1 MSSLLASWN
10 FLLRQRI
17 NECDVTE
24 NMHYFVAE
32 IRQQEIGS
40 VNVFSTQAEA
50 VYEENLNAYVKM
62 VLRRP
67 FAKIIVSHCVS
78 SRRRVVSVFSLSLGL
93 L

>member
-1 MSSLLASWN
+1 
-10 FLLRQRI
+10 
-17 NECDVTE
+17 
-24 NMHYFVAE
+24 MHYFVAE

-67 FAKIIVSHCVS
+67 FSKIIVSHCVS
-78 SRRRVVSVFSLSLGL
+78 AADLSYSVLTIFRITLMVSSNC
-93 L
+93 

>member
-1 MSSLLASWN
+1 
-10 FLLRQRI
+10 
-17 NECDVTE
+17 
-24 NMHYFVAE
+24 MHYFVAE

-50 VYEENLNAYVKM
+50 AYEENLNAYVKM

-67 FAKIIVSHCVS
+67 FAKIIVSHYVS
-78 SRRRVVSVFSLSLGL
+78 SSRRVVSVFSLSSGL

>member
-1 MSSLLASWN
+1 MSRDA
-10 FLLRQRI
+10 
-17 NECDVTE
+17 TE

-67 FAKIIVSHCVS
+67 FSKIIVSHCVS
-78 SRRRVVSVFSLSLGL
+78 GKPKRRIDVLTIFRITLMVSSNC
-93 L
+93 

>member
-1 MSSLLASWN
+1 M
-10 FLLRQRI
+10 RRH
-17 NECDVTE
+17 VTE

-40 VNVFSTQAEA
+40 VNVFSTRAEA

-67 FAKIIVSHCVS
+67 FSKIIVSHCVS
-78 SRRRVVSVFSLSLGL
+78 GSHDSVLTIPRITLMASSNY
-93 L
+93 